1 MPRLRIGRP
10 EARQIVLAWLTF
22 NWSTRKLEAR
32 FHYAPSTTKRLL
44 KYWRRHQAL
53 PHDARVRRRDARCL
67 NRKEK
72 RLIRRKL
79 AMHPFAYLR
88 EIRSYVE
95 GHGCRRPASSSQI
108 WRFLK
113 EAKLTLKTVS
123 SVCLLPR
130 VADAPRFA
138 DRVHSSA
145 ARPD

>member
-1 MPRLRIGRP
+1 MPRLRIARP

-22 NWSTRKLEAR
+22 NWSIRKIEAR
-32 FHYAPSTTKRLL
+32 FHYAPSTIKRLL

-53 PHDARVRRRDARCL
+53 PHDTPMRRRDARCL

-95 GHGCRRPASSSQI
+95 GHGCRRPSSSQI
-108 WRFLK
+108 WRFCK

-123 SVCLLPR
+123 SVASFLLSLTP
-130 VADAPRFA
+130 ARFS
-138 DRVHSSA
+138 DRVHSPA

>member
-22 NWSTRKLEAR
+22 NWSLRQLEAR
-32 FHYAPSTTKRLL
+32 FHYAPSTIKRLL

-53 PHDARVRRRDARCL
+53 PHDTRARRRDARCL

-88 EIRSYVE
+88 EIRTYVE
-95 GHGCRRPASSSQI
+95 GYGCRRPSSSQI
-108 WRFLK
+108 WRFCK

-123 SVCLLPR
+123 S
-130 VADAPRFA
+130 AAPFLVSLTPARFA
-138 DRVHSSA
+138 DRVRPPA